1 MSAIELK
8 NVSFSYD
15 SKNEI
20 LHDVNLKIEYGT
32 FNLLSGYSGEGK
44 STLMYL
50 ISGIIPHINNG
61 YLQGEVLINGTNVKN
76 KSLGQ
81 ITKEVGVV
89 LQNADEQILHKYV
102 EDEIAF
108 GLENLGVNAVNI
120 KKQIETVSKVM
131 SIDPKWENRVCSGG
145 QKQRIITAS
154 TLAMGQKIVLL
165 DEPLANLDLISAHKL
180 MSTLKTLVK
189 LNYAII
195 VIEHRLDLVL
205 PYVDNVY
212 ALKDKNVIKI
222 EEKEKYL
229 VDQSIKIEDS
239 LPHYEDKKPILAL
252 SNVSYKDKKKVI
264 IDDVTFDILEG
275 SRTLILGENGGGKT
289 TLMRL
294 IARLNKCSSGFIKQN
309 IDPKLP
315 SKRGNKKFYQNVG
328 VIYQNP
334 DYQLFMPT
342 VQKEIEFNAKSKE
355 YALEIARKFDVE
367 KLYSRHPQSLSEGQ
381 KRRVSIA
388 SVVAS
393 DPKILILDEP
403 TVGQDYQG
411 LKDMIHVLNKIHE
424 ETGNTMIVVTHDI
437 RCAHAIC
444 DKTIWIKE
452 GKLYKTGEKE
462 LVDEFFNSQKVI

>member
-15 SKNEI
+15 NKNEI

-61 YLQGEVLINGTNVKN
+61 YLQGEVLINGTNIKT

-108 GLENLGVNAVNI
+108 GLENLGVNVPNI

-252 SNVSYKDKKKVI
+252 FNVSYKDKKKVI

-411 LKDMIHVLNKIHE
+411 LKEMINVLNKIHE